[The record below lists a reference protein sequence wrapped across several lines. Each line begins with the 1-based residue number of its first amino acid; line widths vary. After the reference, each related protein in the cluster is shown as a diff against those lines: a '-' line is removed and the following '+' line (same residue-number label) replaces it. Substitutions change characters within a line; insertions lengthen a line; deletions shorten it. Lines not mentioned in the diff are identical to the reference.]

1 MKKKKLTKAIAIAVT
16 VCTFLTACGQSAAS
30 PEPTG
35 DVESAAAAET
45 ETETETEASTGDK
58 TISLLGFLEPGGE
71 SPREQGAGELLK
83 KFTEKTG
90 YGLTTEIVG
99 WEQVEPKLL
108 TAVQSGD
115 APDVTFVRSQSL
127 SIEANADALMPLD
140 EFIERDFDQAT
151 KDDFLLWDEIGTYN
165 GHKYAL
171 PMSIIP
177 YGVYVR
183 DDIFKEAGITEDP
196 KTWDEF
202 IEVAKKVNSDAA
214 SGFLFWGSAA
224 QPAAIDYLQP
234 MVESFGG
241 KLLDE
246 NGKAVFDSPEALK
259 AFELLKTLTFDAN
272 VTPSNVAS
280 LKYDEASDMFA
291 AGRAAMYWDG
301 SHRASKYIEG
311 VGQENLRL
319 IPLPS
324 ETGEVAGPSYIS
336 FWALGIPKNSKNPEL
351 AWEYIK
357 NFVETDSQR
366 TYAKIS
372 GEVPVRKSAMEGD
385 DFFTTDENGIRIKWF
400 VDYVSQNGT
409 NAVAPV
415 DFSSLSE
422 ILSMAVQ
429 QIITDPNS
437 DVQAIVEKAAADY
450 NNGK

>member
-1 MKKKKLTKAIAIAVT
+1 MKQKKLAKTIALVT
-16 VCTFLTACGQSAAS
+16 AACMFLTACGQSA
-30 PEPTG
+30 ETPTAVG
-35 DVESAAAAET
+35 ETDNKAET
-45 ETETETEASTGDK
+45 QATAEAEAGEK
-58 TISLLGFLEPGGE
+58 TISLLGFLKPGGD

-83 KFTEKTG
+83 SFTEKTG

-99 WEQVEPKLL
+99 WEQIEPKLL

-115 APDVTFVRSQSL
+115 APDVAFVRSQSL
-127 SIEANADALMPLD
+127 SIEANADALLPLD
-140 EFIERDFDQAT
+140 DFIERDFDQET
-151 KDDFLLWDEIGTYN
+151 KDDFLMWDAIGTYN

-177 YGVYVR
+177 YGIYVR
-183 DDIFKEAGITEDP
+183 DDILKEAGITEDP

-202 IEVAKKVNSDAA
+202 IEVAKKVNSDSA

-234 MVESFGG
+234 IVESFGG

-246 NGKAVFDSPEALK
+246 NGRAVFDSPEALK
-259 AFELLKTLTFDAN
+259 AFELLKTLVFDAK

-311 VGQENLRL
+311 VGEENLRL

-324 ETGEVAGPSYIS
+324 ETGETPGPSYMGY
-336 FWALGIPKNSKNPEL
+336 WALGIPKNSKNPEI

-357 NFVETDSQR
+357 NFVDADSQR

-372 GEVPVRKSAMEGD
+372 GEVPIRKSSMEDD
-385 DFFTTDENGIRIKWF
+385 DFFTTDENGERIKWF
-400 VDYVSQNGT
+400 VDYVAQNGT
-409 NAVAPV
+409 IGVTPV
-415 DFSSLSE
+415 DFSTLSE

-450 NNGK
+450 NKDK